1 MWGKEIFHDLIDN
14 CTRKSEN
21 LKPQESLLVFSS
33 SMFSSEAVPK
43 VIVKISF
50 SRVLRKSVESTS
62 GRFVLVAGHR
72 PSYLQKLNS
81 AISKKLFLGIYSIG
95 CCNQKQPPEVY
106 KKLSLK
112 ISLIKLQARDSNTS
126 IFFWILGNF

>member
-33 SMFSSEAVPK
+33 SMFSSEAVHK

-62 GRFVLVAGHR
+62 GRFVLVAGHW